1 VILLIIKSKAK
12 AVLLMIFSSFSFACM
27 GAFVKLA
34 GNLPTFEKAF
44 SRNFISL
51 IFSIFVIYKDR
62 ENPMGKPE
70 NRKYLFYRGFL
81 GTIGMLCYFYGI
93 DKLILAD
100 SGMLNKLHPFF
111 VAIFAVLFLKE
122 KMTRHQAI
130 SSIMALTGV
139 VFIIKPS
146 SNIYKSLPAL
156 ICFMSAVFAGAAY
169 TFVSY
174 LGDKEKPSV
183 IVFWFS
189 FISTLMTLPLL
200 IANFHMP
207 SMIQLIL
214 LILAGTTAA
223 FGQFS
228 LTIAYKYAP
237 AGEVSI
243 YNYTNVIFSSILG
256 ILIFSEI
263 PDLLSIIGYS
273 LIIAAGYIVFKLG
286 KTKIA
291 VSHKI

>member
-1 VILLIIKSKAK
+1 
-12 AVLLMIFSSFSFACM
+12 
-27 GAFVKLA
+27 
-34 GNLPTFEKAF
+34 
-44 SRNFISL
+44 
-51 IFSIFVIYKDR
+51 
-62 ENPMGKPE
+62 
-70 NRKYLFYRGFL
+70 
-81 GTIGMLCYFYGI
+81 
-93 DKLILAD
+93 
-100 SGMLNKLHPFF
+100 
-111 VAIFAVLFLKE
+111 
-122 KMTRHQAI
+122 
-130 SSIMALTGV
+130 
-139 VFIIKPS
+139 
-146 SNIYKSLPAL
+146 
-156 ICFMSAVFAGAAY
+156 MSAVFAGAAY

-189 FISTLMTLPLL
+189 FISTLITLPLL
-200 IANFHMP
+200 IVNFHMP

-214 LILAGTTAA
+214 LIFAGTAAA

-256 ILIFSEI
+256 ILLFSEI